1 MKKHITIIL
10 VLGLLLTA
18 CSNDNAE
25 PVDDS
30 DATEQDAST
39 ATESPEVD
47 SSGNEDSDVS
57 DETDDETNQA
67 DDPSNDNNEMTD
79 DSNQADTTDDSETS
93 TGTET
98 SESGGQYSSD
108 DAIRLV
114 KDYLETEGLNTDMN
128 YLYDGKDDNGHYRIQ
143 VFEVTDLGD
152 GETHTAT
159 FNWFFVD
166 PETGDITILFDLQ

>member
-1 MKKHITIIL
+1 MKKYIMIIL
-10 VLGLLLTA
+10 AFGLLLTA
-18 CSNDNAE
+18 CSNNDTD

-30 DATEQDAST
+30 DATEQDTST
-39 ATESPEVD
+39 TTEPPED
-47 SSGNEDSDVS
+47 DAAGNGDSDVS

-67 DDPSNDNNEMTD
+67 DEPSNDTDETNDDSDQNDSTD
-79 DSNQADTTDDSETS
+79 DAEPPTD
-93 TGTET
+93 TET

-114 KDYLETEGLNTDMN
+114 KDYLEAEGLSTDMN

-159 FNWFFVD
+159 LNWFFVD
-166 PETGDITILFDLQ
+166 PETGDITKLFDL